1 MSGEMDREKLSAWLK
16 DLGDDETP
24 LDNEVEESF
33 DGSRRLP
40 ARNTQHH
47 IDTRQAAP
55 IMLKRRRQAQTED
68 AIVDDNVDNMLK
80 AGVIEEGNG
89 AWGFPVVRTHCQSAK
104 EIVSRARGT
113 LIDGSISLVLVSFA
127 LELVVSAYVGISLVL
142 KFEHMRF
149 SLERT

>member
-89 AWGFPVVRTHCQSAK
+89 AWGFPVV
-104 EIVSRARGT
+104 
-113 LIDGSISLVLVSFA
+113 ISLVLVSFA